1 VAACV
6 AVVSAITEAAAAPH
20 GAGVKTSKVT
30 IETDPP
36 GAKVYF
42 GLKEDG
48 EVCTTPCTVDAPIG
62 ETPIIVEAENRRSI
76 IENLVVPKK
85 TARPMKVVYKL
96 EPAIG
101 TLVVEGGAGATIKI
115 DDEDKGKA
123 GRVDG
128 VLAGAHHV
136 VVERGGKAVYDG
148 FVEIEAGH
156 EASVTLTASAAAT
169 PEPGAGGDAVAELHD
184 APAEPD
190 RPHTSPWLRAAGA
203 MDVGFRQFSYKH
215 NTTPATQRDNRE
227 TGQVVAGP
235 VIEVWPTAIAGLDA
249 FRGLSLYGRFE
260 FGVNAQA
267 VAVVGPNGN
276 RAPSTLTTAWR
287 SLETSVHQR
296 WAVGDGWAIEVG
308 GGYAQDRYQFKGA
321 AKDIDIVPDASYSMV
336 RIGGKASVMVGM
348 LEPYAGAEERVVLSG
363 GALGDRYKL
372 GTSANGVRA
381 ELGAVVH
388 LGHGVDAVVAGVYS
402 LYSWTFKPDV
412 GDPRQATGGSDAVE
426 NVTVSV
432 GYTY

>member
-1 VAACV
+1 LAVAGAPAV
-6 AVVSAITEAAAAPH
+6 AGP
-20 GAGVKTSKVT
+20 GKTSKVT

-76 IENLVVPKK
+76 IENLVVAKK
-85 TARPMKVVYKL
+85 TARPMKVTYKL

-123 GRVDG
+123 GRVEG

-136 VVERGGKAVYDG
+136 VVERGGKTLYDS

-156 EASVTLTASAAAT
+156 EASVAVTGGKPVAAAT
-169 PEPGAGGDAVAELHD
+169 VDAGGDGARAELHD
-184 APAEPD
+184 APAEVA
-190 RPHTSPWLRAAGA
+190 RPRTAPVVRAAGA
-203 MDVGFRQFSYKH
+203 MDIGFRQFSYKH

-227 TGQVVAGP
+227 SGQVLAGP
-235 VIEVWPTAIAGLDA
+235 VIEVWPTALAGLDVL
-249 FRGLSLYGRFE
+249 RGLSVYGRFE
-260 FGVNAQA
+260 FGINAQA
-267 VAVVGPNGN
+267 VGVVGPNGN

-287 SLETSVHQR
+287 SLEASVHQR
-296 WAVGDGWAIEVG
+296 WALADVATLEVG
-308 GGYAQDRYQFKGA
+308 GGYAQDHYQFKGA
-321 AKDIDIVPDASYSMV
+321 AKDIDIVPNAAYSMV
-336 RIGGKASVMVGM
+336 RIGGKASLLLGMV
-348 LEPYAGAEERVVLSG
+348 EPYLAGEERIVLSG
-363 GALGDRYKL
+363 GAIDDRYKL
-372 GTSANGVRA
+372 GASANGVRA

-388 LGHGVDAVVAGVYS
+388 LGHRVDATLAGMYS

-412 GDPRQATGGSDAVE
+412 NAPRQATGGSDVVE
-426 NVTVSV
+426 NVTIGVA
-432 GYTY
+432 YAY